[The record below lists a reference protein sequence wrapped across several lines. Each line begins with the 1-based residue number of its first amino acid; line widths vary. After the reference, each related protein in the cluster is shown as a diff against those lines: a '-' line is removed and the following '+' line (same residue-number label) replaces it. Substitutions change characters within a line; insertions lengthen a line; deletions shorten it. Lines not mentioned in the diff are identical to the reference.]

1 MTTGPLKKRLSAHD
15 AVFLHWERAEQ
26 PFHVCECMV
35 YAGKVTAADMKRMLE
50 ERMHLLPRYRQRIV
64 FTPLDFDHHT
74 WEDDPEF
81 DLDRHIAE
89 SELPAPAGDRE
100 ISTYCGELF
109 CQLLDREHP
118 LWHMTVI
125 HGHTSGNTVVF
136 LKLHHAM
143 VDGVSSVE
151 LIEVLHDT
159 KPSNSPPSAPT
170 EDWQPNK
177 LPGEMD
183 LIRAAVADR
192 VEAGFDIMREMT
204 NLLRPGGIGAMA
216 DRVALI
222 AKTSLDAGKLLLQSP
237 PETPFNKPIS
247 AARHFCWLE
256 LPLQEVHKVRKAHN
270 ATVNDMV
277 LAILSGALGR
287 YMRRQGFDTNG
298 VELRS
303 MCPVSVRTADQRSVW
318 QPNIHGCSTASCW
331 ILNPVERLDAE
342 IRSMRELKDK
352 TRPAA
357 SSK

>member
-1 MTTGPLKKRLSAHD
+1 MTEGPLKKRLSAHD

-64 FTPLDFDHHT
+64 FTPLDLDHPT

-81 DLDRHIAE
+81 DLGRHIAE
-89 SELPAPAGDRE
+89 SELPAPAGDRQ

-159 KPSNSPPSAPT
+159 KPSNSPPSPPT
-170 EDWQPNK
+170 TKWQPEK
-177 LPGEMD
+177 LPSETD
-183 LIRAAVADR
+183 LVRAAVADR
-192 VEAGFDIMREMT
+192 MAEETAAAMRVVRHT
-204 NLLRPGGIGAMA
+204 GAANRVRNL
-216 DRVALI
+216 
-222 AKTSLDAGKLLLQSP
+222 SLSLSLL
-237 PETPFNKPIS
+237 
-247 AARHFCWLE
+247 
-256 LPLQEVHKVRKAHN
+256 
-270 ATVNDMV
+270 
-277 LAILSGALGR
+277 
-287 YMRRQGFDTNG
+287 
-298 VELRS
+298 
-303 MCPVSVRTADQRSVW
+303 
-318 QPNIHGCSTASCW
+318 
-331 ILNPVERLDAE
+331 
-342 IRSMRELKDK
+342 
-352 TRPAA
+352 
-357 SSK
+357 